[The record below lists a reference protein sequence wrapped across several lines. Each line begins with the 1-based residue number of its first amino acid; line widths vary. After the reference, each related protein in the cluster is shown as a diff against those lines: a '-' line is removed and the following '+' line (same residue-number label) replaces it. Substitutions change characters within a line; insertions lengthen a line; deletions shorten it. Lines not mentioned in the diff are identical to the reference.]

1 MSRKTFGYGGIAVV
15 LLIIIGALT
24 GLTFHQ
30 NNDKTAGV
38 SEKQIEAASVDEA
51 GEEVKNEEGAT
62 SGEEVTNEES
72 QQIAHE
78 AEMVQ
83 LRQVVADSHS
93 TLNVAVGWQGHRNFS
108 WAERTKDL
116 NNLVNTKRPLL
127 EGISDNDIEQDIL
140 NVVACIEKA
149 ITEQD
154 VEGILLAHRIMHDLD
169 YYLNGNEADGILY
182 HVTHYGTD
190 QNVQE
195 LYLYIH

>member
-24 GLTFHQ
+24 GLTYQ
-30 NNDKTAGV
+30 KSNDSTAGV
-38 SEKQIEAASVDEA
+38 AEEQIEGVSGEEP
-51 GEEVKNEEGAT
+51 GEEVKNEE
-62 SGEEVTNEES
+62 EKKNEEN
-72 QQIAHE
+72 QEIAHE
-78 AEMVQ
+78 VELDQ

-108 WAERTKDL
+108 WADRTKEL
-116 NNLVNTKRPLL
+116 KSLVNAKKPLL
-127 EGISDNDIEQDIL
+127 EGITDNDIEQDIL

-149 ITEQD
+149 IIDQD

-169 YYLNGNEADGILY
+169 YYINGNEADGILY

-190 QNVQE
+190 QNVEE
-195 LYLYIH
+195 LYSYIH